1 MAQEWPSIKRYE
13 EKIRRQ
19 QEQDRGLES
28 VGTPD
33 SPYVQRLS
41 AKERQLAEG
50 ILRAQGLSDEQI
62 AAHFFAMDQPQVQ
75 NTPKDES
82 ARQKQINTQ
91 PRSLKPNL
99 KKIRE
104 RKAQRELRDE
114 LIKVQ
119 EMSKDELAVVI
130 TSPEFESFPSELQDA
145 YVERML
151 R

>member
-1 MAQEWPSIKRYE
+1 MAFGQGKTAS
-13 EKIRRQ
+13 RR
-19 QEQDRGLES
+19 
-28 VGTPD
+28 D
-33 SPYVQRLS
+33 SQ
-41 AKERQLAEG
+41 
-50 ILRAQGLSDEQI
+50 AQGLSDEQI

-91 PRSLKPNL
+91 RRSLKPNL